1 MKTCIALRHVA
12 FEDVGLLAPLL
23 AERGFALCYREA
35 GLDDLSAMDPL
46 APDLLVVLGG
56 PIGAMDEGAYPFL
69 GDEVRLLER
78 RLEAGRPTLG
88 VCLGAQLMARA
99 LGAAVYPA
107 AAKEIGWGPV
117 QLTSAGQ
124 RSCLRHLDE
133 AAGRVLHW
141 HGDTFD
147 IPAGAMRLASTEVC
161 PHQAFSYGP
170 HALALQFH
178 LEVEAPSLERWF
190 IGHAAEIGATAGVSV
205 PALRTDTA
213 RWSGSAREIGGRCL
227 ANWLDG
233 LGPGGGVRP

>member
-12 FEDVGLLAPLL
+12 FEDAALLAPLL
-23 AERGFALCYREA
+23 AERGYALRYREA
-35 GLDDLSAMDPL
+35 GLDDLAAMDPL

-56 PIGAMDEGAYPFL
+56 PIGAMDEAAYPFL
-69 GDEVRLLER
+69 GEEVRILER

-107 AAKEIGWGPV
+107 AAKEIGWSPV
-117 QLTSAGQ
+117 QLTSAGR

-133 AAGRVLHW
+133 EGGRVLHW

-147 IPAGAMRLASTEVC
+147 IPAGATHLASTAVC
-161 PHQAFSYGP
+161 PHQAFAYGS

-178 LEVEAPSLERWF
+178 LEAEAPSLERWF

-205 PALRTDTA
+205 PALRADTD
-213 RWSGSAREIGGRCL
+213 RWSRSAREIGGRCL
-227 ANWLDG
+227 AEWLDAVE
-233 LGPGGGVRP
+233 PVAE